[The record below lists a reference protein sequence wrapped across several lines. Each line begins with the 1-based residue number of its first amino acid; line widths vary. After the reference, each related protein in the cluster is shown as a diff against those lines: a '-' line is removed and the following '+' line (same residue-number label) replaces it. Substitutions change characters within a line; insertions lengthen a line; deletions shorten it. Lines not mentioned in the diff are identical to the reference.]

1 MPRLKA
7 HLVWLALLLAGAL
20 PCAAASASNGASPEP
35 WRDWQTSLQVDHALA
50 GRIWST
56 GRKAF
61 VAPAE
66 LAAALAGADFVLIGE
81 THDNAD
87 HHRLQAWLI
96 AALAKRRKPAVVMEM
111 IGLEQADA
119 LGRYLAQDGA
129 DASGLGAAVAWS
141 KRGWPPWAMYR
152 PIAEAALAAKLAIR
166 AGDVPRATLRRVSR
180 EGLETIEAARRK
192 RLLLDR
198 PLGTALDAALLKELA
213 ASHCGLLPE
222 RVLPAM
228 SKVQRLRDAVLA
240 DSLIDAGR
248 PDGAVLIAG
257 NGHVRTDRAVPWYV
271 ARCLPKARILSVML
285 IELDAETKRPE
296 DGLITDPDGKA
307 AADFVW
313 YTPRRDP
320 EDPCESLRKHLAK

>member
-141 KRGWPPWAMYR
+141 KRGWPPWAMYQ
-152 PIAEAALAAKLAIR
+152 PIA
-166 AGDVPRATLRRVSR
+166 
-180 EGLETIEAARRK
+180 EAARRK

-271 ARCLPKARILSVML
+271 ARRLPKARILSVML

-313 YTPRRDP
+313 YTPRRDR